1 MGLGLLIIKPLL
13 SKTKNERK
21 AALTLILIYKL
32 VLALIITLLAINLP
46 FFKNY
51 SFLIVFITVFC
62 SLWKFVDLYCE
73 SLSRKS
79 YKNYFMLKAAFS
91 IIILTLKIIIL
102 VKNQD
107 WVFYFLT
114 AEGLFSFFFSLF
126 HNLNWKSTKLVFSSK
141 TISLVASLVK
151 EGRLVW
157 LSSALEIGGARLIFI
172 VIEQNVSGSYS
183 VLYYFI
189 LRVVEGLYIIPNNIC
204 ANFYQKVLLE
214 KNNSDIQ
221 MSIRNKM
228 MTSCINASYLIMP
241 LVLLV
246 TWGFLFF
253 KGMSLKTY
261 LVSTLILFF
270 VVVLSFFRAWL
281 NREIIL
287 NKNYLSLPVSY
298 TLSAGLTLAL
308 VFILAN
314 YGTFVL
320 LCLLLYYISLS
331 FFPLIV
337 NKKRMNFSNQI
348 IFEKIKSC

>member
-32 VLALIITLLAINLP
+32 LLALIITMLAINLP

-79 YKNYFMLKAAFS
+79 YKNYFMLKAVFS
-91 IIILTLKIIIL
+91 TIILILKIFIL

-107 WVFYFLT
+107 WVFYILT

-214 KNNSDIQ
+214 KNNSDTQIL
-221 MSIRNKM
+221 IRKKM
-228 MTSCINASYLIMP
+228 MSSCINASYLIMP
-241 LVLLV
+241 LVLSLI
-246 TWGFLFF
+246 WGFLFF
-253 KGMSLKTY
+253 KGAPLKTY

-308 VFILAN
+308 VFVLAN
-314 YGTFVL
+314 YGVFVL